1 MNMTKEVKF
10 HKLQS
15 IKIKFPLYISA
26 LCIVVSLIL
35 AVIFTQKSL
44 ADLKTEYEKRSTSIA
59 LNISSEM
66 KYGLL
71 TEDFEVIEKIIIPQF
86 KQPDILYIAVVNSE
100 GKKLVEKFKQPLS
113 KEIDHKLNSWALS
126 MDKPAVYYAQDSFKD
141 QSLIVTQEFIEAVA
155 PVYVHTKLLSFD
167 EVELLP
173 NDDLRG
179 EKLGVIRVGLSL
191 ASLASERIIMVKFAI
206 IIIIVVMLLSS
217 IVAYFMARIIIKPL
231 LDISKMA
238 SRVTNGDLDG
248 MQINAA
254 QNKMSFSDS
263 PQTLEIYRGDEIG
276 YLTSNFIRMSKRI
289 KEHHSELEAKVIQ
302 RTNEL
307 TNSLKASKTL
317 KYQAET
323 VSDELLMVN
332 KTLMLYRHSI
342 ESTSDCIL
350 ITDNVG
356 HIIIINPAFTGLSDY
371 SIAELEGQTID
382 FIVAPQELK
391 MFKEEVSLALA
402 SHGEWSGQTFFYKK
416 GGTTY
421 PVELSITAIQDEQQN
436 TIANVLISRD
446 ITLRTKYE
454 SELKQLADH
463 DPLTGLFNRRRFQEE
478 LELALLRS
486 HRQQTKVALVWID
499 LDQFKE
505 VNDSLGH
512 LAGDT
517 LLCNVA
523 EALLEASRG
532 DEIVARMGGDE
543 FAMIMSIKSEE
554 QALQGAERIINQVRQ
569 SSIIINNAP
578 IRVTSSIGVAIYPD
592 HANDSATL
600 LAHADIA
607 LYKSKSAGRNK
618 FSLYQPLDEENTYA
632 TEHIHWKQKI
642 WDALENNKLLFYAQ
656 AIIDTKTGRACHY
669 ELLLRIQGDNGE
681 IILPGAF
688 ISQAERIGV
697 IRDIDRWVVINAIK
711 LLSTVKEKGY
721 SISCA
726 INLSAQ
732 TLNEHSF
739 TQLIHEQL
747 NSMNV
752 ESHLLMLEIT
762 ESAAISDI
770 NNAQR
775 FIKTLSEI
783 GCQFALD
790 DFGAGFSSFSY
801 LKNLKVNYL
810 KLDGS
815 FIHNLPNEPRDL
827 CIVEGMIKVA
837 NGLDMKI
844 IAEWVENQET
854 LDILTNLGVDQVQ
867 GFHISKP
874 IPIDKLFEVLSLAGK
889 SIAG

>member
-1 MNMTKEVKF
+1 
-10 HKLQS
+10 
-15 IKIKFPLYISA
+15 
-26 LCIVVSLIL
+26 L
-35 AVIFTQKSL
+35 AIIFTQKSL

-71 TEDFEVIEKIIIPQF
+71 TEDFDVIEKIITPQF

-100 GKKLVEKFKQPLS
+100 GKKLVERFKQPLS
-113 KEIDHKLNSWALS
+113 KEIDHELNAWALS
-126 MDKPAVYYAQDSFKD
+126 TEKPAIYYAQDSFKD
-141 QSLIVTQEFIEAVA
+141 QSLIVTQKFIEAAA
-155 PVYVHTKLLSFD
+155 PVYVQTKLLSFD

-217 IVAYFMARIIIKPL
+217 VIAYFMARIIIKPV

-302 RTNEL
+302 RT
-307 TNSLKASKTL
+307 
-317 KYQAET
+317 
-323 VSDELLMVN
+323 DELLMVN

-391 MFKEEVSLALA
+391 VFKEEVSLALA

-512 LAGDT
+512 LAGDA

-543 FAMIMSIKSEE
+543 FAMIMSITSEE
-554 QALQGAERIINQVRQ
+554 QAFQGAERIINQVRQ

-592 HANDSATL
+592 HANDSANL

-656 AIIDTKTGRACHY
+656 AIIDTKTGHVCHY

-681 IILPGAF
+681 IILPGEF
-688 ISQAERIGV
+688 IRQAERIGV
-697 IRDIDRWVVINAIK
+697 ITEIDRWVVINAIK
-711 LLSTVKEKGY
+711 LLATVKEKGY

-739 TQLIHEQL
+739 TQLIQEQL
-747 NSMNV
+747 NTMNV

-801 LKNLKVNYL
+801 LKNLQVNYL

-827 CIVEGMIKVA
+827 YLVEGMIKVA
-837 NGLDMKI
+837 KGLGMRT
-844 IAEWVENQET
+844 IAEWVENQKT
-854 LDILTNLGVDQVQ
+854 LDILTDLGVDQVQ
-867 GFHISKP
+867 GFHCGKP
-874 IPIDKLFEVLSLAGK
+874 ISIQSLFERSSPA
-889 SIAG
+889 

>member
-1 MNMTKEVKF
+1 
-10 HKLQS
+10 
-15 IKIKFPLYISA
+15 
-26 LCIVVSLIL
+26 
-35 AVIFTQKSL
+35 
-44 ADLKTEYEKRSTSIA
+44 
-59 LNISSEM
+59 
-66 KYGLL
+66 
-71 TEDFEVIEKIIIPQF
+71 
-86 KQPDILYIAVVNSE
+86 
-100 GKKLVEKFKQPLS
+100 
-113 KEIDHKLNSWALS
+113 
-126 MDKPAVYYAQDSFKD
+126 
-141 QSLIVTQEFIEAVA
+141 
-155 PVYVHTKLLSFD
+155 
-167 EVELLP
+167 
-173 NDDLRG
+173 
-179 EKLGVIRVGLSL
+179 
-191 ASLASERIIMVKFAI
+191 
-206 IIIIVVMLLSS
+206 
-217 IVAYFMARIIIKPL
+217 
-231 LDISKMA
+231 
-238 SRVTNGDLDG
+238 
-248 MQINAA
+248 
-254 QNKMSFSDS
+254 
-263 PQTLEIYRGDEIG
+263 
-276 YLTSNFIRMSKRI
+276 
-289 KEHHSELEAKVIQ
+289 
-302 RTNEL
+302 
-307 TNSLKASKTL
+307 
-317 KYQAET
+317 
-323 VSDELLMVN
+323 
-332 KTLMLYRHSI
+332 
-342 ESTSDCIL
+342 
-350 ITDNVG
+350 
-356 HIIIINPAFTGLSDY
+356 
-371 SIAELEGQTID
+371 
-382 FIVAPQELK
+382 

-416 GGTTY
+416 SGTTY

-512 LAGDT
+512 LAGDA
-517 LLCNVA
+517 LLRNVA

-543 FAMIMSIKSEE
+543 FAMMMSIQSEE
-554 QALQGAERIINQVRQ
+554 QAFQGAERIIDQVRQ

-688 ISQAERIGV
+688 IRQAERIGV
-697 IRDIDRWVVINAIK
+697 IREIDRWVVINAIK
-711 LLSTVKEKGY
+711 LLATVKEKGY

-747 NSMNV
+747 NTMNV

-837 NGLDMKI
+837 NGLNMKT

-854 LDILTNLGVDQVQ
+854 LDMLTNLGVDQVQ
-867 GFHISKP
+867 GFHIGKP
-874 IPIDKLFEVLSLAGK
+874 IPIDKFFEVLSLAEITG
-889 SIAG
+889 